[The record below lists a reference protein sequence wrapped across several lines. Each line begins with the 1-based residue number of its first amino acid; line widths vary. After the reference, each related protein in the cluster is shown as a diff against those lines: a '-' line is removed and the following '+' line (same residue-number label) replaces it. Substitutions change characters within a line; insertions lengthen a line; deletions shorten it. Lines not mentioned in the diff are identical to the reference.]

1 MNKVKTYPDR
11 KQLIEFGRK
20 HCKVDKPALIIER
33 IADAMSQAL
42 ASSGH
47 RIDGG
52 LLEGMRGSGTRVG
65 LPLFMI
71 RNRCGSGT
79 NRWSRN
85 EFDLS
90 VPAREKPAHT
100 VKPTKEGAASQPSGS
115 KLPRHR
121 V

>member
-20 HCKVDKPALIIER
+20 HYKVDKPALIIER

-52 LLEGMRGSGTRVG
+52 LLEGMRGEWDAGRFAALYDSE
-65 LPLFMI
+65 PLRL
-71 RNRCGSGT
+71 RN
-79 NRWSRN
+79 
-85 EFDLS
+85 
-90 VPAREKPAHT
+90 KPL
-100 VKPTKEGAASQPSGS
+100 VQK
-115 KLPRHR
+115 
-121 V
+121 